1 MGTQRKAVKK
11 TRAVCSIKA
20 DSIKPPYLLFHMAE
34 AQGKPSRY
42 AFIGKTLFRVRV
54 TRTDGQAIQMHK
66 VNMVMK
72 STREFEKD
80 ASGVELHLYTNGS
93 IVYGNKSFV
102 NIGYHQFAVTNK
114 WKVTGWDLS
123 GTPGTDLPTFIRTI
137 QDTSALKNPN
147 GDFTL
152 FFDEHVEGKL
162 TLVASFSFDGP
173 EPGQRI
179 RQRLTVKASW
189 IPEEVFPIRAAD
201 PERARM
207 PIEELAKALKSDF
220 WSC

>member
-1 MGTQRKAVKK
+1 
-11 TRAVCSIKA
+11 
-20 DSIKPPYLLFHMAE
+20 MAE
-34 AQGKPSRY
+34 AQGNPSRY
-42 AFIGKTLFRVRV
+42 AFIGKTLFRVRITMTGGEV
-54 TRTDGQAIQMHK
+54 IPEVISMHR

-72 STREFEKD
+72 STRKFEEA
-80 ASGVELHLYTNGS
+80 ASGFEIHLYTNGS
-93 IVYGNKSFV
+93 TIYTNKSV
-102 NIGYHQFAVTNK
+102 VKIGYHQFAVTNK
-114 WKVTGWDLS
+114 YKVTGFDLS
-123 GTPGTDLPTFIRTI
+123 GNPETDLPTFIRTI
-137 QDTSALKNPN
+137 QDTDALKNPN

-162 TLVASFSFDGP
+162 TVVASFSFDGP

-179 RQRLTVKASW
+179 RQRLTVKAAW
-189 IPEEVFPIRAAD
+189 IPEELFPIRAAD